1 MSKKYFNKILL
12 YLSKMVLFSHELAE
26 ETPSVLACGVVF
38 IALKTLEQV
47 DTTAR
52 PEERLIDIRSLMELE
67 EETVLEVSKK
77 VLELAKNYS
86 KVYPTLTNLKKFN
99 KFEYGMD

>member
-1 MSKKYFNKILL
+1 MSKKYFSKILL
-12 YLSKMVLFSHELAE
+12 YLSKMVLFSQELVE
-26 ETPSVLACGVVF
+26 EDPTTLACGVAF

-47 DTTAR
+47 DSTAK
-52 PEERLIDIRSLMELE
+52 PEERLVEIRGLMGLE

-99 KFEYGMD
+99 KFEYGQD